1 VRPTDRNT
9 GRGRDRER
17 HKKDLLFFIKYIS
30 RALAAPEPL
39 SYIAHRELQSERD
52 LREKVIN
59 FGKKNREDPIH
70 LVRK

>member
-1 VRPTDRNT
+1 VRLTDRNT

-17 HKKDLLFFIKYIS
+17 HKKDPAIFIKYVS

-59 FGKKNREDPIH
+59 FGKEKKRE
-70 LVRK
+70 R